1 MELIQ
6 GIQNALDYIE
16 AHLAEEID
24 YDEVARRSCSSLSH
38 FRRTFH
44 ILCGY
49 TLAEYIRNRRLSLAA
64 TELTAGMGKVI
75 DIATKYGYESPDSFA
90 KAFQRFHGIP
100 PSQAGDVSAVL
111 KFFSPLSIR
120 ISLEGGTLMN
130 YRMETKPE
138 FVLTGFKTTF
148 AGDRDSICPQ
158 DHEFT
163 IKTRLNQYILEGLAH
178 DCDTSYEIMTN
189 FTEDGYD
196 FYIASKLSKAVRESM
211 VDEIGEE
218 MAARFEHLTIP
229 ETLYLVCET
238 ERCKFPVDLTD
249 DLRHAAVTQW
259 LPVHGYE
266 LTEAPEIRVTH
277 WFYEEGNEKLNSSR
291 YCEVWL
297 PITKI

>member
-1 MELIQ
+1 MDLIR

-16 AHLAEEID
+16 THLTEEID
-24 YDEVARRSCSSLSH
+24 YDEIARLGCSSLSNL
-38 FRRTFH
+38 RRSFQ

-49 TLAEYIRNRRLSLAA
+49 TLAEYIRNRRLTLAA
-64 TELTAGMGKVI
+64 IELSAGKEKVI
-75 DIATKYGYESPDSFA
+75 DIAAKFGYESPDSFA

-100 PSQAGDVSAVL
+100 PSQAGEVGAEL

-130 YRMETKPE
+130 YRIETKPE
-138 FVLTGFKTTF
+138 FVLTGFKTRF
-148 AGDRDSICPQ
+148 AGDMDSICPQ

-163 IKTRLNQYILEGLAH
+163 IKTRLNQYLLEGLAH
-178 DCDTSYEIMTN
+178 DCDTSYEVMTN
-189 FTEDGYD
+189 FTENGYD
-196 FYIASKLSKAVRESM
+196 FYIASKLSKAARESM
-211 VDEIGEE
+211 ADEIGTE
-218 MAARFEHLTIP
+218 MAKRFEHLTIP

-249 DLRHAAVTQW
+249 DLRRTAVTQW
-259 LPVHGYE
+259 LPAHGYE

-277 WFYEEGNEKLNSSR
+277 WFYEEGNDKLNSSR

-297 PITKI
+297 PVTKT